1 MTLAP
6 AAISHLAL
14 SKFFSD
20 VRPLAFSKTGP
31 EPLKA
36 VAEPGSAL
44 RNAPFA
50 DLCVEELDPEVRRVL
65 FSQIPA
71 RTCRVTRTLG
81 PQPRGL
87 PPCRRIF
94 PQPLGTPN
102 NANLHKICVKFSQA
116 GSFFSKGHSPPRADA
131 FPTPTSHPPKPL

>member
-20 VRPLAFSKTGP
+20 VRHLAFSKTGP

-81 PQPRGL
+81 PQPTRVAAL
-87 PPCRRIF
+87 SHF
-94 PQPLGTPN
+94 PATLGHPKQREF
-102 NANLHKICVKFSQA
+102 AQNLREILTSRLFFFER
-116 GSFFSKGHSPPRADA
+116 SFATES
-131 FPTPTSHPPKPL
+131 